1 MVLIKWVGL
10 GTLFKLNVDRDMKLI
25 SLLKM
30 FSFAITIRNHNENR
44 EHLFILYFHCLAF
57 FKKDP
62 TSASFVNHLRRISLS
77 VNMKKD
83 ENPRISVLIPKKNK
97 YQSISKFESIKIF
110 HKGVRF
116 YFLIGLSFTE
126 HSQIAVH
133 QGKLEVSS
141 NFL

>member
-1 MVLIKWVGL
+1 MGWIGYIIQIECRSWHEINFFIK
-10 GTLFKLNVDRDMKLI
+10 NV
-25 SLLKM
+25 SL
-30 FSFAITIRNHNENR
+30 AITIRNHNENR
-44 EHLFILYFHCLAF
+44 EHVFILYFYCLAF

-62 TSASFVNHLRRISLS
+62 TSASFINHLRRISLS

-83 ENPRISVLIPKKNK
+83 ENPRISVPIQKKNK

-126 HSQIAVH
+126 HSQITVQ